1 MLIELYDVA
10 LSPQTAGAIEQ
21 TGRAAAAA
29 AAAAEISL
37 NAAAA
42 TLSSRQR
49 CAVFSHEKKRTKKKK
64 NVAQFCIP
72 RRTRCFCFLSL
83 HCEEISSTPWHS
95 AAGWGCAFVS
105 WINRHK

>member
-64 NVAQFCIP
+64 CRPI
-72 RRTRCFCFLSL
+72 L
-83 HCEEISSTPWHS
+83 HSSTDKMFLLPLPPL
-95 AAGWGCAFVS
+95 
-105 WINRHK
+105 